1 MAFNGYYNNGM
12 NGYQQPTYNNGAV
25 PDQLT
30 QYRAQYQQPM
40 PQAQQQYAIQS
51 PNVQQP
57 ISPQM
62 SGNGVI
68 WVQGEAGAKAY
79 MVAPGNSVMLMDS
92 ENPVVYLKSV
102 DMSGMPSMRIFD
114 LKERVPYVKEPSAMP
129 SFPTE
134 SVEYITRAEFNKLE
148 DKLNTLLEKENGQ
161 DGTAKSAESNKLN
174 NRSKEEKR
182 NG

>member
-1 MAFNGYYNNGM
+1 MAYNNGYYNNGM
-12 NGYQQPTYNNGAV
+12 NGYQQPNFNNGAM
-25 PDQLT
+25 PDQLA
-30 QYRAQYQQPM
+30 QYRAQYQQPI
-40 PQAQQQYAIQS
+40 P
-51 PNVQQP
+51 QQP
-57 ISPQM
+57 QQFPMQQSLGQQATAQT

-114 LKERVPYVKEPSAMP
+114 LKERVPYVKEPSVMS

-134 SVEYITRAEFNKLE
+134 MIDYITRDEFNKLE
-148 DKLNTLLEKENGQ
+148 DKINALLAKENEQ
-161 DGTAKSAESNKLN
+161 DSTVKIAESGKFANKG
-174 NRSKEEKR
+174 KEEKR